1 VSVERRRVLVV
12 DDEHLIRVWLETH
25 LKESGYDV
33 VLAETAAAARRA
45 FSESPPDAIVL
56 DLRLPD
62 GDGLDLLREFL
73 DADPDVTITILSA
86 HGDIG
91 TAVRAV
97 KSGAY
102 HFLEK
107 PPKLEELLNALEKGL
122 ETRTLKRTVSG
133 LRRQAGWRFA
143 DVEIVGRSAAM
154 QRVVDLVGKVA
165 ASDTTT
171 VLVRGESGVGK
182 EVVARAIHA
191 RSTRAEF
198 PFLEIN
204 CTALPETLLESELF
218 GHEKGAFT
226 DARQRKPGLLEL
238 ADRGTILLDEIGD
251 LPPGA
256 QAKLL
261 RFLETRTF
269 KRVGGIR
276 DITVDVR
283 IIASTNRD
291 LEAAVR
297 EGAFRRDLFF
307 RLNVV
312 PIVIPPL
319 RERPEDVEPLAEYFL
334 QKMTTDIR
342 KPARCIHKE
351 ALAMLERYSWPGN
364 VRELKNVIERAV
376 ILEESPEILPE
387 HLPEELKPG
396 RRALDLE
403 PGFRL
408 PPGGIDLEQLEMDL
422 IRQALDQ
429 TRGNKTR
436 AAELLGLTRDTLRYR
451 IEKYGLSATG
461 RRAEDREEPTR
472 R

>member
-1 VSVERRRVLVV
+1 LVV
-12 DDEHLIRVWLETH
+12 DDEHLIRVWLQTH
-25 LKESGYDV
+25 LEESGYRV
-33 VLAETAAAARRA
+33 SLAETAAAARSA
-45 FSESPPDAIVL
+45 FSHSPPDAVVL
-56 DLRLPD
+56 DLKLPD
-62 GDGLDLLREFL
+62 GSGLDLLREFV
-73 DADPDVTITILSA
+73 DADPDVTITILTA
-86 HGDIG
+86 HGDIK
-91 TAVRAV
+91 TAVQAV
-97 KSGAY
+97 KLGAY

-107 PPKLEELLNALEKGL
+107 PPKLEELLNALAKGL
-122 ETRTLKRTVSG
+122 ETRALKRTVSG

-165 ASDTTT
+165 ASETTT

-191 RSTRAEF
+191 HSARAEF

-226 DARQRKPGLLEL
+226 DARERKPGLLEL
-238 ADRGTILLDEIGD
+238 ADRGTVLLDEIGD

-261 RFLETRTF
+261 RFLEARTF
-269 KRVGGIR
+269 KRVGGVR
-276 DITVDVR
+276 DITVNVR
-283 IIASTNRD
+283 IVASTNRD
-291 LEAAVR
+291 LEAGVR

-319 RERPEDVEPLAEYFL
+319 RQRPEDVEPLAHYFV
-334 QKMTTDIR
+334 QRMTTDIR
-342 KPARCIHKE
+342 KPARRIHKE
-351 ALAMLERYSWPGN
+351 ALAMLQRYSWPGN
-364 VRELKNVIERAV
+364 VRELKNIIERAV
-376 ILEESPEILPE
+376 ILEEGPEILPA

-396 RRALDLE
+396 GRALDLE
-403 PGFRL
+403 PGFKL
-408 PPGGIDLEQLEMDL
+408 PPGGIDLEKLEKDL
-422 IRQALDQ
+422 IRQALEQ

-451 IEKYGLSATG
+451 IEKYGLSAATQTG
-461 RRAEDREEPTR
+461 DS
-472 R
+472 